1 MTGENDRGF
10 GKTTAAQM
18 LRKRAEAKVAADN
31 KIFKEMS
38 ATEMSN
44 LIYELRIHQVELEMQ
59 NEELRKSQ
67 AGTDRSRKAYQDL
80 WELSPVGYDYD
91 ELIGIFGTDVIAADF
106 KELVKR
112 HMLSGYERPYEAIA
126 QKKDGTKF
134 HVEIRGKMRL
144 PAMRLK
150 YGRFGCNFN
159 S

>member
-1 MTGENDRGF
+1 MTGENDCGF

-67 AGTDRSRKAYQDL
+67 AGTDRSRKAYQDH
-80 WELSPVGYDYD
+80 WELSPVGF
-91 ELIGIFGTDVIAADF
+91 ISAFPFFFGKYNLPEVVAPGSKGAGTGQQIIAPHA
-106 KELVKR
+106 VKTFIVNA
-112 HMLSGYERPYEAIA
+112 L
-126 QKKDGTKF
+126 
-134 HVEIRGKMRL
+134 
-144 PAMRLK
+144 
-150 YGRFGCNFN
+150 
-159 S
+159 